1 MKKIA
6 KITSII
12 ALLVIMLGLCS
23 GCVRSDVMTTL
34 YIGVP
39 FAEDSDHYTELQF
52 AIEEMNLFKEDD
64 YVRLELVT
72 IPEDKEQRAAFLK
85 KMDQGNIAM
94 MIYDRDELL
103 DKYLE
108 SGRLATITEIQQ
120 VYPACYEK
128 ANQFMLDTS
137 TDSDGVNH
145 MLALAGSY
153 QGVFFNEQIFIEN
166 GLSIPKTWEQFTAT
180 IETLKTKGI
189 TPIAGG
195 FADNGIEYWIDEL
208 ILMEGGVAEHSYV
221 PKYGVVNSWARA
233 MNDFKALYENGTFN
247 ADCMDKTLADAVEMF
262 QNGEAAMILCD
273 SKSVTDG
280 VDADNTGVFSL
291 PLSTTGKKN
300 IGDIICDYS
309 RGVYVNSS
317 FLKKRVEI
325 IDTLIEFVIEYLNAP
340 AEDYGDGPETVSW
353 SYPAYA
359 ESWTLPADQYTIGIQ
374 EVIIDDGTVDLD
386 AIVEDPTI
394 MEAVKE
400 EDTLQSSVF
409 NMIENVTEAGRSL
422 TTEFKTFDYFAGL
435 VRDYTINGG
444 DVEEI
449 LLDATQ
455 KEVSA
460 YKD

>member
-1 MKKIA
+1 MKKFA
-6 KITSII
+6 KIISII
-12 ALLVIMLGLCS
+12 AVLVVMLGICS
-23 GCVRSDVMTTL
+23 GCVKSDVMTTL
-34 YIGVP
+34 YFGVP
-39 FAEDSDHYTELQF
+39 FAEDSDHYTELQL
-52 AIEEMNLFKEDD
+52 AVEDINMFKESDF
-64 YVRLELVT
+64 VRIELVT
-72 IPEDKEQRAAFLK
+72 IPEKKEDREAFLK
-85 KMDQGNIAM
+85 KFDKGNVAM

-108 SGRLATITEIQQ
+108 SGRLATLAEIQQ

-137 TDSDGVNH
+137 TDSNGVNH

-153 QGVFFNEQIFIEN
+153 QGVFFNEEIFMNN
-166 GLSIPKTWEQFTAT
+166 GLSIPKTWEQFVAA
-180 IETLKTKGI
+180 IDTLKANGV

-233 MNDFKALYENGTFN
+233 MDDFKALYEYGTFN
-247 ADCMDKTLADAVEMF
+247 ENCMQTKHEDAVKMF
-262 QNGEAAMILCD
+262 NDGQAAMILCD

-280 VDADNTGVFSL
+280 ADADNTGVFSL
-291 PLSTTGKKN
+291 PLSATGKKN

-317 FLKKRVEI
+317 FLKKKVEI
-325 IDTLIEFVIEYLNAP
+325 IDTLIEFVLEYLNAP
-340 AEDYGDGPETVSW
+340 AEDFGDGAEVVSW

-359 ESWTLPADQYTIGIQ
+359 ENWTLPADQYTIGLE
-374 EVIIDDGTVDLD
+374 EVIVDDGTVDLE
-386 AIVEDPTI
+386 AIVEDPTV
-394 MEAVKE
+394 MEPVKE
-400 EDTLQSSVF
+400 EDTLQTRVF
-409 NMIENVTEAGRSL
+409 NMLENVTEAGRSL

-435 VRDYTINGG
+435 VRDYAQNGG
-444 DVEEI
+444 DAETI

-455 KEVSA
+455 KEVTA
-460 YKD
+460 QKD